1 MHLYERKT
9 RLFSEDIMNIE
20 FEKCIGKKI
29 KELRVKEGLTQE
41 QLSAKFQIHG
51 CDITR
56 SALAKIEVGQR
67 HIYPDELK
75 LFTELLNTDYNEL
88 LNIN

>member
-1 MHLYERKT
+1 MNFLYEKLLGQQIRKI
-9 RLFSEDIMNIE
+9 RMDQNLS
-20 FEKCIGKKI
+20 
-29 KELRVKEGLTQE
+29 QE
-41 QLSAKFQIHG
+41 QLSAQLQVRG

-75 LFTELLNTDYNEL
+75 ALKEIFGISYDELFV
-88 LNIN
+88 